1 MKITKEDLLN
11 SEFLKQFKDSGELDG
26 FLSEL
31 HKFSKLRHFP
41 PFDFGR
47 LDSFLSD
54 AKGASES
61 ENTSCNDS
69 ASP

>member
-31 HKFSKLRHFP
+31 HMDIPVYTDPCTGDSDPLEGFSFIKN
-41 PFDFGR
+41 
-47 LDSFLSD
+47 SMV
-54 AKGASES
+54 
-61 ENTSCNDS
+61 
-69 ASP
+69 